1 MLLKFLL
8 SYPGLL
14 AAEEVLR
21 TEVFLKES
29 FPNRD
34 LESKQNRF
42 KTISLTVPCGKKF
55 FERLGASGGVVSCP
69 NEVIV
74 LNFIDT
80 FVPWQS

>member
-42 KTISLTVPCGKKF
+42 KTIS
-55 FERLGASGGVVSCP
+55 GV
-69 NEVIV
+69 
-74 LNFIDT
+74 NFIKVGRKAQIIERVLSICALRLRPT
-80 FVPWQS
+80 F